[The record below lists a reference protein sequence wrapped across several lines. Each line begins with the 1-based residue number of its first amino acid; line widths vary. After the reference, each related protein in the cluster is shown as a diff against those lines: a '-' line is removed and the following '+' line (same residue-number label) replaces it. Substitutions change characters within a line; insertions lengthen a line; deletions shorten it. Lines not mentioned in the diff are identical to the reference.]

1 MKKLTVK
8 RKVTS
13 EQIKS
18 EQTESAKQIQ
28 TESAKLK
35 PYQTAFGRYA
45 SMMPIA
51 ENAATVKWAMDNY
64 PMGRTN
70 IFGIVIHH
78 TDGNSIDSARKVLAA
93 KKESTN
99 IIIDEHGGAY
109 IEMPLYKTAA
119 ACVGYNKWMIQ
130 TDVVGRL
137 SINPPTEAQLK
148 SLCNVVKL
156 LACGRKI
163 VAVDPQLAAKTRK
176 ANKSESAKLTE
187 AAYSKDYTKAR
198 AIAEKEGCWKNAL
211 PELPFIVTWHGEVR
225 PTECCGTKF
234 IPILKK
240 LIENGF
246 NYGGLQ

>member
-8 RKVTS
+8 RK
-13 EQIKS
+13 
-18 EQTESAKQIQ
+18 TESPQIQ
-28 TESAKLK
+28 EQKLSTTLK

-51 ENAATVKWAMDNY
+51 EQAATVKWAMDNY

-99 IIIDEHGGAY
+99 IIIDEHGSAY

-130 TDVVGRL
+130 IDVVGRL

-148 SLCNVVKL
+148 SLCNVAKL
-156 LACGRKI
+156 LSCGRKI

-176 ANKSESAKLTE
+176 ANKTESAKLTE
-187 AAYSKDYTKAR
+187 AAYSEDYAKAR
-198 AIAEKEGCWKNAL
+198 AIAEKDGCWKNAL
-211 PELPFIVTWHGEVR
+211 PELPFVVTWHGEVR

-246 NYGGLQ
+246 NYIGD